1 MAAPGRKTTSGQTR
15 KIQLNDKYFP
25 EKGKISI
32 MKTGEKTNCYVN
44 NRKDRSLCQKC
55 HHQSQICFF
64 PV

>member
-25 EKGKISI
+25 EKGKTSI